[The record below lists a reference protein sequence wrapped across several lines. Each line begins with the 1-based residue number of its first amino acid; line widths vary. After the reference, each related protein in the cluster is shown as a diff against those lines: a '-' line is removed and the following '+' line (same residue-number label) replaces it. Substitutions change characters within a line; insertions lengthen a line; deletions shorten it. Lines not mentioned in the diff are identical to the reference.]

1 MTAVEHDWRR
11 THAVLVAVERYNG
24 SDGLNLDGPVHDAL
38 AMREWLT
45 GQGVPAE
52 NIQLLA
58 SPLEHNRAA
67 LEAAHPGYRP
77 AERADVR
84 QVFQDELRSID
95 ADWLWVYWAGHGVQ
109 TQRGRWSLLY
119 PETRDTD
126 LQGADADGLIHLMH
140 TEHLP
145 WDGVDRVTVIIDACR
160 QALDPGVHELA
171 DEPDD
176 LAQTPQVDV
185 ERPIYWMRACQ
196 AGAVAKQQQGTG
208 RFTAALLRQLHAAVA
223 DGADL
228 DLDRVW
234 QGVVEEF
241 ERAGDAGRQ
250 RPTVYVSGWRE
261 NVRVVRLGPPGPPP
275 GPPLDPLLSR
285 FRETLVLEAS
295 GLLGADPAGS
305 AARVA
310 ARLRMEFTDAPPAT
324 GALLAQELVDWALA
338 HEHGLAT
345 LFHALAEQAPDQRI
359 GAEAREA
366 CRRLQKQWLTCAEY
380 TELVALLGRL
390 DEPGR
395 ADVVAAAHQQFGPAR
410 LPAHDPVAL
419 ADALEELVPRPH
431 QLPQLLSTVEHFAAY
446 SDGAVAAELR
456 VWAGACA
463 VRLGMKDVLLDHRAR
478 ATAEA
483 ERARTAGPAERR
495 RIQIRLH
502 PPHGPGQRRAY
513 EVWARR
519 GDEVDALA
527 KVDTPASPEEMQ
539 RGIDALLAAHA
550 RATET
555 VVEFFVPSTDLELD
569 VHRWPLDAGKP
580 QERSLGTDFPVV
592 LRCAELRQPERRHLW
607 ERRWSRVAGATPG
620 DLHWLPGH
628 THSFAQVRAAM
639 ERQETAPGA
648 MTASPAWTRSKIFTA
663 CLFDGVP
670 VLVWD
675 TGTKPALTE
684 QQLRTLLGTGP
695 LEHLPQRLRKLRL
708 ESDADESHPGRQL
721 ALLWD
726 DPHRPLPDRL
736 DLSAP

>member
-1 MTAVEHDWRR
+1 MTRAPHDWRR
-11 THAVLVAVERYNG
+11 THAVIVAVERYNG
-24 SDGLNLDGPVHDAL
+24 SDDLNLDGPVHDAVE
-38 AMREWLT
+38 MRKWLT
-45 GQGVPAE
+45 GRGVPAE

-67 LEAAHPGYRP
+67 LEAAHPHYRP

-84 QVFQDELRSID
+84 RVFQDELRAID

-109 TQRGRWSLLY
+109 TQGGRWSLLY

-126 LQGADADGLIHLMH
+126 LQGADADSLIDLMR

-160 QALDPGVHELA
+160 QALPAGVHELA
-171 DEPDD
+171 DTPDL
-176 LAQTPQVDV
+176 LARTAQIRP
-185 ERPIYWMRACQ
+185 ERPVYWMRACQ
-196 AGAVAKQQQGTG
+196 AGAVAKQRQGTG
-208 RFTAALLRQLHAAVA
+208 QFTSALLRQLRAAA
-223 DGADL
+223 AGGAEP

-241 ERAGDAGRQ
+241 ARARDADGGRQ
-250 RPTVYVSGWRE
+250 RPTVYVSDW
-261 NVRVVRLGPPGPPP
+261 NQDVRPVRLGPPA
-275 GPPLDPLLSR
+275 PPLDPEKLR

-295 GLLGADPAGS
+295 GLLGPDPAGP

-310 ARLRMEFTDAPPAT
+310 ARLRMEFTEAPPARGT
-324 GALLAQELVDWALA
+324 PSVEELVDWALA
-338 HEHGLAT
+338 HEHGIAT
-345 LFHALAEQAPDQRI
+345 LLHALDELTPDRRI
-359 GAEAREA
+359 GARAREA
-366 CRRLQKQWLTCAEY
+366 CRRLQPQWLTCAEH
-380 TELVALLGRL
+380 TELVALLARL
-390 DEPGR
+390 DERGR
-395 ADVVAAAHQQFGPAR
+395 EDVVAAAHQQFGPTA
-410 LPAHDPVAL
+410 LPAHDPAAL

-431 QLPQLLSTVEHFAAY
+431 QLPQLLSVVEHFAAFAE
-446 SDGAVAAELR
+446 GAVATELR
-456 VWAGACA
+456 TWAQACA
-463 VRLGMKDVLLDHRAR
+463 VRLGMKEVLLDHRAR
-478 ATAEA
+478 AADRA
-483 ERARTAGPAERR
+483 ERARTAGPAEGRS
-495 RIQIRLH
+495 IQIRLH
-502 PPHGPGQRRAY
+502 PSGPGQRRAY
-513 EVWARR
+513 EVWSRR
-519 GDEVDALA
+519 GAEVDALA
-527 KVDTPASPEEMQ
+527 KVDTPAAPEEMR

-569 VHRWPLDAGKP
+569 VHCWPLDAGKP

-592 LRCAELRQPERRHLW
+592 VRCAELRQPERRHLW
-607 ERRWSRVAGATPG
+607 ERRWSRVSGATPG

-648 MTASPAWTRSKIFTA
+648 MTASPARTRSEIFTA

-670 VLVWD
+670 VLVWE
-675 TGTKPALTE
+675 TGAEPSLDE
-684 QQLRTLLGTGP
+684 RQLRTLLGSEP

-708 ESDADESHPGRQL
+708 EGDADDGHPGRRL

-726 DPHRPLPDRL
+726 DPHRPLPEPL